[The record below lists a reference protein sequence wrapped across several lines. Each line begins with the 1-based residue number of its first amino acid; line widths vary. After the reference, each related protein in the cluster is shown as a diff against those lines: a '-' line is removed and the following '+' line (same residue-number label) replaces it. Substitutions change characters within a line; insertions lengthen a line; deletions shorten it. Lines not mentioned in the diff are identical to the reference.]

1 MDRMQS
7 TELPETGMPD
17 QESAAMPSTCRN
29 IVIGTSV
36 TGASDE
42 VVTNGVW
49 VARACGARIH
59 LVHAFQSP
67 LAYAGGTPYGTPL
80 FIPEV
85 VEERRASRQRL
96 LAAQAERLG
105 IRPEEEAGR
114 TVAEGAPYAVL
125 AETAAETGADLLVT
139 GAAEGWERLK
149 RFLGST
155 ADRVVRKAGCPVLVT
170 RGRLR
175 VPPRRVLV
183 GVDLSSISGAAL
195 EQGLELI
202 GAMGGDLGGGV
213 EVRVVQVVEVEPLV
227 LELAAEPAT
236 LTRLDPAAVQN
247 LGHFV
252 ANHCPEPDWR
262 VKPLLR
268 SGPSAAAEIIALAS
282 EMEAD
287 LIVIGSHGRSGLPR
301 FLLGSVAERVLR
313 NASQSVLV
321 VPGAGTGP

>member
-1 MDRMQS
+1 
-7 TELPETGMPD
+7 
-17 QESAAMPSTCRN
+17 
-29 IVIGTSV
+29 VIGTSV

-42 VVTNGVW
+42 VVTNGLW
-49 VARACGARIH
+49 AARACGARVH
-59 LVHAFQSP
+59 LVHTFQSP

-85 VEERRASRQRL
+85 VEERRAARQRL

-105 IRPEEEAGR
+105 IHPEEEAGR
-114 TVAEGAPYAVL
+114 TVAEGAPYLVL
-125 AETAAETGADLLVT
+125 AETAAETAADLLVV

-149 RFLGST
+149 KLLGST
-155 ADRVVRKAGCPVLVT
+155 ADRVVRKASCPVLVT
-170 RGRLR
+170 RGRLH

-183 GVDLSSISGAAL
+183 GLDLSPISGAAL

-202 GAMGGDLGGGV
+202 GAMRGDLGGGV
-213 EVRVVQVVEVEPLV
+213 EIRAVQVIEVEPLV

-236 LTRLDPAAVQN
+236 LTRLDPAAAQN
-247 LGHFV
+247 LGRFI
-252 ANHCPEPDWR
+252 ANHCPDPQWQ

-268 SGPSAAAEIIALAS
+268 SGPSAAAELIALAN

-287 LIVIGSHGRSGLPR
+287 LIVVGSHGRGGLPR

-313 NASQSVLV
+313 NASQSVLI
-321 VPGAGTGP
+321 VPGMRTSP